1 MTIHLITGGSGSGK
15 SAWGESWIAGE
26 AKGRPLIYIA
36 TMRPEGEEAKR
47 RILRHRRQRAGRGF
61 QTVEC
66 PEDLEKLKIPAG
78 SGVLLECLSNL
89 AANELYEEGGRV
101 RDRELVKQK
110 ILRGLR
116 RLAGQAEVLA
126 IVTNEIFSDGAEYGE
141 DIRVY
146 QELLGELNREA
157 ACMADQVTEVVYG
170 IPVVVK

>member
-1 MTIHLITGGSGSGK
+1 
-15 SAWGESWIAGE
+15 
-26 AKGRPLIYIA
+26 
-36 TMRPEGEEAKR
+36 MRPGGEEAQK

-66 PEDLEKLKIPAG
+66 PEDLENLKIPAG

-89 AANELYEEGGRV
+89 AANELYEEDGRV
-101 RDRELVKQK
+101 RDREQVKQK

-157 ACMADQVTEVVYG
+157 ACMAVSYTHLLRRDHGRPQGRRLSGGRRNRCV
-170 IPVVVK
+170 

>member
-1 MTIHLITGGSGSGK
+1 
-15 SAWGESWIAGE
+15 
-26 AKGRPLIYIA
+26 
-36 TMRPEGEEAKR
+36 MRPGGEEAVR

-66 PEDLEKLKIPAG
+66 QEDWRRLRSPQDC
-78 SGVLLECLSNL
+78 GVLLECLSNL
-89 AANELYEEGGRV
+89 AANELYEEDGRV
-101 RDRELVKQK
+101 RDRELVKRED
-110 ILRGLR
+110 LRGLR
-116 RLAGQAEVLA
+116 HLAGQAEVLA

>member
-1 MTIHLITGGSGSGK
+1 MKIHLITGGSGSGK

-26 AKGRPLIYIA
+26 AKGKPLIYIA
-36 TMRPEGEEAKR
+36 TMRPG
-47 RILRHRRQRAGRGF
+47 G
-61 QTVEC
+61 
-66 PEDLEKLKIPAG
+66 
-78 SGVLLECLSNL
+78 
-89 AANELYEEGGRV
+89 AANELYEEDGRV

-170 IPVVVK
+170 ILVVVK

>member
-1 MTIHLITGGSGSGK
+1 MKIHLITGGSGSGK

-36 TMRPEGEEAKR
+36 TMRPQGEEAQK

-89 AANELYEEGGRV
+89 AANELYEEDGRV

-126 IVTNEIFSDGAEYGE
+126 IVTNEIFSDSAEYGE